1 MGLDVSLGY
10 YDKVLA
16 AIAASLG
23 GGALAGTITDLRLR
37 VGLLAGAVIATVF
50 VYHALFQNP
59 PRPTP
64 SRQAKA
70 AAVVWHAFVGILLM
84 STFL

>member
-1 MGLDVSLGY
+1 MDFSLAY
-10 YDKVLA
+10 YDKVLT

-37 VGLLAGAVIATVF
+37 VGLLVGALVATTF
-50 VYHALFQNP
+50 VYHAVFRNP

-64 SRQAKA
+64 SRPVKA
-70 AAVVWHAFVGILLM
+70 AAVVWHAFVGVLLV
-84 STFL
+84 SEFL